1 MISLALGS
9 FAAGFLLCW
18 SLRSFKGTALEAAA
32 FRAGYTEGQCDGYAE
47 AMVEQAR
54 RSRDL

>member
-18 SLRSFKGTALEAAA
+18 SLRSLKGIALEAAA
-32 FRAGYTEGQCDGYAE
+32 FRAGYVGGYSDAKAE
-47 AMVEQAR
+47 CAR
-54 RSRDL
+54 EET